1 MYYAAEISRNRN
13 PRLLAEYS
21 GDEKMIGAYKE
32 GKDLYATIASGI
44 YKNDY
49 WDNMEH
55 HQDGSAN
62 PEGKKRR
69 SNCKSIL
76 LGIMY
81 GRGAASIAEQIGESY
96 QEAQKIIDDFY
107 NGFPKVRD
115 WVNKTT
121 EDAKVNGYVEDFWG
135 RRRRL
140 PDIQLPKYTITD
152 RNSSNTSN
160 QNPLLFCKGLVKKT
174 ENPLIQKYKSDL
186 DNARGWQQVRK
197 IKEEALKNNIDIRD
211 NGAFISQAERQAVNS
226 RVQGGAATM
235 SKLAMINVYKSD
247 ELRALGFRILLQVHD
262 ELIGECPKENADK
275 VSEILS
281 NIMKHSAEPIVKIPF
296 KCDTEQSNV
305 WYEPDYYNSLH
316 EYYQEYCKEM
326 NENEALDKIFMEHPE
341 ILRLEPYISYI
352 INGYD

>member
-1 MYYAAEISRNRN
+1 MAMDRSMIS
-13 PRLLAEYS
+13 
-21 GDEKMIGAYKE
+21 AYKE
-32 GKDLYATIASGI
+32 GKDLYATIAQGI

-55 HQDGSAN
+55 YEDGSSN

-76 LGIMY
+76 LGLMY

-115 WVNKTT
+115 WINKTT

-140 PDIQLPKYTITD
+140 PDIQLPKYTIID
-152 RNSSNTSN
+152 KSSSNTSN

-174 ENPLIQKYKSDL
+174 ENPLIQKYKNEL
-186 DNARGWQQVRK
+186 NNARGWQQIRK
-197 IKEEALKNNIDIRD
+197 IKEEASKNNIDIRD

-226 RVQGGAATM
+226 RIQGSAATM
-235 SKLAMINVYKSD
+235 SKLAMIDVFNNE
-247 ELRALGFRILLQVHD
+247 ELRKLGFRILLQVHD
-262 ELIGECPKENADK
+262 ELIGECPKENAEK
-275 VSEILS
+275 VGEILS
-281 NIMKHSAEPIVKIPF
+281 NVMKHCAEPEVTIPF
-296 KCDTEQSNV
+296 KCDVYYVSR
-305 WYEPDYYNSLH
+305 WYEDDYGDKLRE
-316 EYYQEYCKEM
+316 EYKKLKDDISVLNIKDELLKT
-326 NENEALDKIFMEHPE
+326 HPE
-341 ILRLEPYISYI
+341 LSEEQLDGL
-352 INGYD
+352 INETRN

>member
-1 MYYAAEISRNRN
+1 M
-13 PRLLAEYS
+13 LAEYS
-21 GDEKMIGAYKE
+21 GDEKMTGAYKE
-32 GKDLYATIASGI
+32 GKDLYATIGSDI

-152 RNSSNTSN
+152 RSSSNTSN

-197 IKEEALKNNIDIRD
+197 IKEEALKNNIDIKD

-226 RVQGGAATM
+226 RVQGGASTM
-235 SKLAMINVYKSD
+235 SKLAMIAVYNSK
-247 ELRALGFRILLQVHD
+247 ELRELGFRMLLQVHD

-281 NIMKHSAEPIVKIPF
+281 NIMKHSAEPVVKIPF
-296 KCDTEQSNV
+296 KCDTYEVPV
-305 WYEPDYYNSLH
+305 WYWDDYGDKLREEYQKLKEDILVLNPKEELLKTHVELSVEQLESLL
-316 EYYQEYCKEM
+316 
-326 NENEALDKIFMEHPE
+326 A
-341 ILRLEPYISYI
+341 SA
-352 INGYD
+352 

>member
-1 MYYAAEISRNRN
+1 MFYVAEISRNRN
-13 PRLLAEYS
+13 LRLLAEYS

-32 GKDLYATIASGI
+32 GKDLYATIAQGI

-55 HQDGSAN
+55 YEDGSAN

-76 LGIMY
+76 LGLMY

-115 WVNKTT
+115 WINKTT

-152 RNSSNTSN
+152 KSSSNTSN

-174 ENPLIQKYKSDL
+174 ENLLIQKYKSDL

-226 RVQGGAATM
+226 RVQGGASTM
-235 SKLAMINVYKSD
+235 SKLAMIAVYNSK
-247 ELRALGFRILLQVHD
+247 ELRELGFRMLLQVHD

-281 NIMKHSAEPIVKIPF
+281 NIMKHSAEPVVKIPF
-296 KCDTEQSNV
+296 KCDTYEVPV
-305 WYEPDYYNSLH
+305 WYWDDYGDKLRE
-316 EYYQEYCKEM
+316 EYKKLKDDISVLNVKDE
-326 NENEALDKIFMEHPE
+326 LLRTHPE
-341 ILRLEPYISYI
+341 LSEEQLDDF
-352 INGYD
+352 INETKK